1 MGAGTVAPARENL
14 HRLLQTF
21 LQPFKCVLTASNARV
36 VPPFQ
41 PRHSPLELVEI
52 VRVVSLHVDARAPQT
67 VSGRRW
73 DDGRAG
79 AGHPDAPRAFSI
91 AKRLEVSW
99 SDVLLVAHIEP
110 ELAWRRL
117 SNLRSDKGRKGITL
131 DRVLLAL
138 RQVAVRLD
146 KPGIDRSDYERAREE
161 MIAASRRARRGDA
174 VDRAIPE
181 RTQVEE
187 LLRRHGLSWE
197 EGLQRAGL
205 SNPERKNRRAAPLV
219 ELVRSFVDEH
229 EQLPR
234 HFKQLERWANA
245 HSISITRAGKG
256 DGEAAAE
263 AIAAVVTERRD
274 AGLPELPIAPSNMA
288 FTATGR
294 VTGARAHIRDWDR
307 EKLIAG
313 MALAVEILGPG
324 AQLDQRSLKRI
335 AAERRDLP
343 IPSYSTVNRHLR
355 RHYPDDTWEQWRR
368 EAHERAR

>member
-1 MGAGTVAPARENL
+1 MHTFSSPSSVLAAG
-14 HRLLQTF
+14 
-21 LQPFKCVLTASNARV
+21 NARV

-41 PRHSPLELVEI
+41 PRHSPLELLEI
-52 VRVVSLHVDARAPQT
+52 VRVVSLHVDADAPHA

-79 AGHPDAPRAFSI
+79 AGHQDAPRAFSI

-99 SDVLLVAHIEP
+99 PDVLLVAHLEP

-117 SNLRSDKGRKGITL
+117 NNLRADKGRKGITL

-138 RQVAVRLD
+138 RQAAVRLD
-146 KPGIDRSDYERAREE
+146 KPGIDRTDYERAREE

-174 VDRAIPE
+174 VDRALPE

-205 SNPERKNRRAAPLV
+205 STPERKNRRAAPLV
-219 ELVRSFVDEH
+219 ELVRSFVDEYEH
-229 EQLPR
+229 LPR

-256 DGEAAAE
+256 DGQAAAE
-263 AIAAVVTERRD
+263 AIAAVVTERQA
-274 AGLPELPIAPSNMA
+274 AGLPELPIAASNMV
-288 FTATGR
+288 FSATGR
-294 VTGARAHIRDWDR
+294 VTGARARAHIRDWDR

-313 MALAVEILGPG
+313 MALAVELLGPG

-355 RHYPDDTWEQWRR
+355 RHYPADTWEQWRR